1 MFDSFEAHKTEQVK
15 RLLKSE
21 NTDLSVIPGWLTS
34 VLKSLD
40 VCLNKPFKD
49 RLSSSD
55 ESFNDDL
62 IDELFA
68 SDSESDFEGF

>member
-34 VLKSLD
+34 VLQSLD

-55 ESFNDDL
+55 ESFDDDL

>member
-34 VLKSLD
+34 VLQSLD

>member
-1 MFDSFEAHKTEQVK
+1 MFDSFKAHKTEQVK

-34 VLKSLD
+34 VLQSLD